1 MNLPVCNIIGH
12 VGVGMARDRYYREV
26 VAESPDRT
34 HYHGF
39 EDQFCG
45 FHRPSIELNLD
56 VFCTGPCNFH
66 KNVEGYS
73 THVFE
78 CAHWLHTTS
87 FLHIPNSNYSNIIH
101 IHCFWHSEYIVE
113 EMRVFYFC
121 VVTDQ
126 RNRVYISLGG
136 NWIIYPRGVLWLVDV
151 TSTRI
156 VWGYLNLG
164 RWILDEGRL
173 RFENGFG
180 GFVSFGGLGMGC

>member
-1 MNLPVCNIIGH
+1 MQRELFPFVSFCSCRRTPNLSERHFYKRKTYMNLPVCNIIGH

-101 IHCFWHSEYIVE
+101 IHCFWNSEYIVE
-113 EMRVFYFC
+113 EMRVFLFLC
-121 VVTDQ
+121 CD
-126 RNRVYISLGG
+126 
-136 NWIIYPRGVLWLVDV
+136 
-151 TSTRI
+151 
-156 VWGYLNLG
+156 
-164 RWILDEGRL
+164 
-173 RFENGFG
+173 
-180 GFVSFGGLGMGC
+180 